1 MDNKNKIDNQIKKRK
16 YLEIDILSSGIEE
29 EEKINSVQN
38 KSFFLN
44 NDYTNNSD
52 SNTSINNNN
61 SKNKS
66 DTMVGFNKKFFLNF
80 VNIIKNNI
88 ISFILLTTL
97 LKIIVHFFI
106 FPTEIIY
113 INTSKKVYIQVD
125 GTDRLILKRKN
136 YHELERKYNKK
147 GLIIIGDNVF
157 YYPKEKERISI
168 AKHIEST
175 FSDRLWLFPCI
186 FVLLVLLWII
196 NNNEK
201 NKDKL
206 FSILFSKNR
215 ILIITFFIFLILL
228 FSIYEKTEKIKEL
241 SQAAILDANIAVD
254 IAEESL
260 KTAKDASSEA
270 EEASSIAE
278 EASSMAEE
286 VIYNYE

>member
-16 YLEIDILSSGIEE
+16 YLEIDILSSAIE

-61 SKNKS
+61 NSKNKS
-66 DTMVGFNKKFFLNF
+66 DTMFGSNKKNYSNF

-113 INTSKKVYIQVD
+113 INTSKKIYIQVD

-168 AKHIEST
+168 AKHVEST

-201 NKDKL
+201 NMHNL

-241 SQAAILDANIAVD
+241 SQAAVLDANIAVD